1 MRIEAYTQV
10 QQLYQSQMASRSQ
23 KAGSIA
29 KQTDKLQ
36 ISNVGKDYHVAKAMV
51 ASCPDMREDVMAPI
65 KARIQNGTYEVST
78 EKFAEKLLSKYEEVR

>member
-10 QQLYQSQMASRSQ
+10 QQLYQSQIASRSQ
-23 KAGSIA
+23 KPGIV

-36 ISNVGKDYHVAKAMV
+36 ISNTGKDYHVAKAMV

>member
-23 KAGSIA
+23 KTGSIA

-51 ASCPDMREDVMAPI
+51 AGCPDMREDVMAPI

-78 EKFAEKLLSKYEEVR
+78 EKFAEKLLRKYEEVR